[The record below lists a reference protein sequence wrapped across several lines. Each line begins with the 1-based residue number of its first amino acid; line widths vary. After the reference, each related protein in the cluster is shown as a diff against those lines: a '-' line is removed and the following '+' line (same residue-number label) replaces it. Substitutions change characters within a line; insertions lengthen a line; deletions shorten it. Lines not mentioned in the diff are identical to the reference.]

1 MSVKSFGRY
10 PLVYVLCALWLVS
23 VSIAANATG
32 RVDASHPNYIRTVLL
47 SKMISYTYWPQ
58 DKPHSDSEDV
68 VICLIASNQTYLNN
82 LTPFIGILN
91 ERRTD
96 KGQLKVH
103 SALISSNELKQESL
117 GLPFECKIFYYSHL
131 TDDLLAVVSDVAKQR
146 GVLTISDSK
155 SNLRGGTMVAF
166 IEKQSRLKIFINE
179 KQLDDSGVRLKSSL
193 LRIANRI

>member
-1 MSVKSFGRY
+1 M
-10 PLVYVLCALWLVS
+10 VYKVCALWLMS
-23 VSIAANATG
+23 VSIAVNATG
-32 RVDASHPNYIRTVLL
+32 RVDANHPNYIRTVLL

-58 DKPHSDSEDV
+58 NKPHSDSEDI
-68 VICLIASNQTYLNN
+68 VICLIASNQKYLNK

-91 ERRTD
+91 DRKTD
-96 KGQLKVH
+96 KGKLKVH
-103 SALISSNELKQESL
+103 SALISTNELKQQSL
-117 GLPFECKIFYYSHL
+117 GLPFECKIFYYSNL
-131 TDDLLAVVSDVAKQR
+131 TDELLTAVSDVAKQR

-179 KQLDDSGVRLKSSL
+179 QQLDNSGVRLKSSL